1 MEWMLRCARVVA
13 IYAFPVVAG
22 VTTGVCCASRVLAQ
36 TPVVPPAP
44 PGNPL
49 PPLTAAERADAAA
62 LASDS
67 AIASTD
73 TIRFTADTTLRLGD
87 AIALALRVNPAAAA
101 ATAGVRI
108 ARANQRVAT
117 GEFLPTLSVTSS
129 ILHNGTPSLD
139 GLSTAGAV
147 TGTEPNATT
156 GPVTASDAA
165 LHSIASASRPTVL
178 GGAPSP
184 SLGPLQSGT
193 GSGAPASA
201 GAGSPNYFNGYAQ
214 AFAAWDVFTA
224 GRRNA
229 DLRFGRALERSAE
242 SSRIEQNFFVI
253 AAVKTAFYNVLRA
266 EDLEAVAR
274 VEIARAQQDLQA
286 ARHRRDVGTATTA
299 DVLQFQLDLATALQ
313 ALIQARINRRTNAYE
328 LGRLAGIDGAAEALR
343 EGTYDPTPLSLPDS
357 AIVTLAVREAPAL
370 LAARDSSRAADAA
383 LVAAR
388 TQYVPTLTLGG
399 SYTWVYTP
407 ATNGN
412 LVPGW
417 AVDLG
422 TSFPIFNGFLREA
435 SVERASAASYAATYA
450 ARDAER
456 NARSQAHAL
465 LGAVG
470 LALEEV
476 TIARGSV
483 VVATEN
489 YRVVSSRYS
498 VGVATVLDL
507 SVAEQTLAT
516 AEQQLV
522 NARYDYQLARA
533 DLQSLIGRDV

>member
-1 MEWMLRCARVVA
+1 LRISRERTNPGGAARA
-13 IYAFPVVAG
+13 AG
-22 VTTGVCCASRVLAQ
+22 QS
-36 TPVVPPAP
+36 
-44 PGNPL
+44 
-49 PPLTAAERADAAA
+49 AAA
-62 LASDS
+62 DDRDRERRRGGASLRFRDRS
-67 AIASTD
+67 AD
-73 TIRFTADTTLRLGD
+73 TIRFAVDTTLRLDD
-87 AIALALRVNPAAAA
+87 AIALALRVNPAAAE

-117 GEFLPTLSVTSS
+117 GEFLPTLSVASS
-129 ILHNGTPSLD
+129 ILHNGTPSFD

-165 LHSIASASRPTVL
+165 LRTIASPSHAAAA
-178 GGAPSP
+178 GGPPPP
-184 SLGPLQSGT
+184 SLGPLQSGAGT
-193 GSGAPASA
+193 GTPAAA
-201 GAGSPNYFNGYAQ
+201 GVGSPNYFNGYAQ
-214 AFAAWDVFTA
+214 AVAAWDVFTG

-274 VEIARAQQDLQA
+274 TEIARAHQDLQA
-286 ARHRRDVGTATTA
+286 ARHRHDVGTATTA

-313 ALIQARINRRTNAYE
+313 ALIQARINRQTNAYE
-328 LGRLAGIDGAAEALR
+328 LGRLAGINGAAEALR

-370 LAARDSSRAADAA
+370 RAARDSSRAADAA
-383 LVAAR
+383 LAAAR

-407 ATNGN
+407 VTNGS

-417 AVDLG
+417 AIDLG

-489 YRVVSSRYS
+489 YRVVSSRYN

-533 DLQSLIGRDV
+533 NLQSLIGRDV

>member
-1 MEWMLRCARVVA
+1 MEWMPRCARIVT

-22 VTTGVCCASRVLAQ
+22 MAAGLCCPSPVVAQ
-36 TPVVPPAP
+36 TPVVPPVP
-44 PGNPL
+44 PGSPP
-49 PPLTAAERADAAA
+49 PPLTAAEAADAAA

-67 AIASTD
+67 AIASAD
-73 TIRFTADTTLRLGD
+73 TIRFTPDTALRLGD
-87 AIALALRVNPAAAA
+87 AITLALRVNPATAE

-147 TGTEPNATT
+147 TGTEPDATT
-156 GPVTASDAA
+156 GPVTASDAG
-165 LHSIASASRPTVL
+165 LHSIASASRLTTP
-178 GGAPSP
+178 GGTSNPA
-184 SLGPLQSGT
+184 LGPLQSGAAAANLAT
-193 GSGAPASA
+193 V

-214 AFAAWDVFTA
+214 GIAAWDLFTG

-229 DLRFGRALERSAE
+229 DVRFGRALERSAE

-274 VEIARAQQDLQA
+274 VEIERAHQDLLA
-286 ARHRRDVGTATTA
+286 ARHRHEVGTATPA

-313 ALIQARINRRTNAYE
+313 VLIQARINRGTNAYE

-357 AIVTLAVREAPAL
+357 AIVALAVRDAPAL

-383 LVAAR
+383 LAAAR
-388 TQYVPTLTLGG
+388 TQYLPTLTLGG

-407 ATNGN
+407 VANSN

-417 AVDLG
+417 AIDLG

-435 SVERASAASYAATYA
+435 SVERASAASYAATVA

-533 DLQSLIGRDV
+533 NLQSLIGRDV

>member
-1 MEWMLRCARVVA
+1 MGWISRCARIVT
-13 IYAFPVVAG
+13 IYAVPVVAG
-22 VTTGVCCASRVLAQ
+22 AAAGLFRVSPALAQ
-36 TPVVPPAP
+36 PPVVPPVT

-49 PPLTAAERADAAA
+49 PPLTAAESADAAA

-67 AIASTD
+67 SIANAD
-73 TIRFTADTTLRLGD
+73 TIQFVADTTLRLGE
-87 AIALALRVNPAAAA
+87 AIAVALRVNPTAAE
-101 ATAGVRI
+101 ATAQVRI
-108 ARANQRVAT
+108 AQANHRVAT

-165 LHSIASASRPTVL
+165 LRSIATPSRATAL
-178 GGAPSP
+178 GGTPNP
-184 SLGPLQSGT
+184 SLGTLQSGAGT
-193 GSGAPASA
+193 GSSA
-201 GAGSPNYFNGYAQ
+201 TVGAGSPNYFNGYAQ
-214 AFAAWDVFTA
+214 AVAAWDVFTG

-274 VEIARAQQDLQA
+274 VEIARAHQDLQA
-286 ARHRRDVGTATTA
+286 ARHRHEVGTATTA

-370 LAARDSSRAADAA
+370 RAARDSSRAAEAA
-383 LVAAR
+383 LAAAR

-407 ATNGN
+407 ATSGN

-489 YRVVSSRYS
+489 YRVVSSRYN

-533 DLQSLIGRDV
+533 NLQSLIGRDV

>member
-1 MEWMLRCARVVA
+1 MRWMPRCARIVTLSVV
-13 IYAFPVVAG
+13 PVVAG
-22 VTTGVCCASRVLAQ
+22 MAAGVCCASPVMAQ
-36 TPVVPPAP
+36 TPVVPPVP
-44 PGNPL
+44 PGNPP
-49 PPLTAAERADAAA
+49 PPLTAAESAEAAA

-67 AIASTD
+67 AIASAD
-73 TIRFTADTTLRLGD
+73 TIRFTTDTNLRLGD
-87 AIALALRVNPAAAA
+87 AIASALRVNPAAAE

-108 ARANQRVAT
+108 ARADQRVAT
-117 GEFLPTLSVTSS
+117 GEFLPTVSVTSS
-129 ILHNGTPSLD
+129 ILHNGTPSQN
-139 GLSTAGAV
+139 GITTAGAV
-147 TGTEPNATT
+147 TGTEPNATS
-156 GPVTASDAA
+156 GPVTAPDADLHPMGSPNRVAA
-165 LHSIASASRPTVL
+165 L
-178 GGAPSP
+178 GATSNPA
-184 SLGPLQSGT
+184 LGPLQSGSAT
-193 GSGAPASA
+193 GTPATV
-201 GAGSPNYFNGYAQ
+201 GVGSPNYFNAYAQ
-214 AFAAWDVFTA
+214 GVAAWDVFTG

-229 DLRFGRALERSAE
+229 DLRFSRARERSAE

-274 VEIARAQQDLQA
+274 VEIARAHQDLQA
-286 ARHRRDVGTATTA
+286 ARHRHEVGTATPS
-299 DVLQFQLDLATALQ
+299 DVLQFQLDLAQALQ

-328 LGRLAGIDGAAEALR
+328 LGRLAGIDGASDALR
-343 EGTYDPTPLSLPDS
+343 EGQYDPTPLSLPDS

-370 LAARDSSRAADAA
+370 RAARDSSRAADAA
-383 LVAAR
+383 LAAAR
-388 TQYVPTLTLGG
+388 TQYLPTLTLGG

-407 ATNGN
+407 VTNGN

-470 LALEEV
+470 LALEQV

-489 YRVVSSRYS
+489 YRVVSSRYN

-533 DLQSLIGRDV
+533 NLQSLIGRDV

>member
-1 MEWMLRCARVVA
+1 MGSISRWARIVSICAAPGAVMMAAGAFSASPLR
-13 IYAFPVVAG
+13 
-22 VTTGVCCASRVLAQ
+22 AQ
-36 TPVVPPAP
+36 TPVVPAVPPASP
-44 PGNPL
+44 F
-49 PPLTAAERADAAA
+49 PPLTATESADAAA

-67 AIASTD
+67 AIASAD
-73 TIRFTADTTLRLGD
+73 TIRFAADTTIRLAD
-87 AIALALRVNPAAAA
+87 AIAMALRINPAAAE

-129 ILHNGTPSLD
+129 ILHNGTPSFD

-147 TGTEPNATT
+147 SGTEPNATS
-156 GPVTASDAA
+156 GPVTASDATLRTPGTSA
-165 LHSIASASRPTVL
+165 RGPTSATASST
-178 GGAPSP
+178 
-184 SLGPLQSGT
+184 SLAPLQAGA
-193 GSGAPASA
+193 APAGTSS
-201 GAGSPNYFNGYAQ
+201 GVGSPNYFNGYAQ
-214 AFAAWDVFTA
+214 GVASWDVFTG

-229 DLRFGRALERSAE
+229 DLRFGRALEKSAE
-242 SSRIEQNFFVI
+242 SSRVEQDFFVT

-274 VEIARAQQDLQA
+274 VEIARAHQDLES
-286 ARHRRDVGTATTA
+286 ARHRHEVGTATPA

-313 ALIQARINRRTNAYE
+313 TLIQARINRRTNAYE
-328 LGRLAGIDGAAEALR
+328 LGRLSGIDGAADALR
-343 EGTYDPTPLSLPDS
+343 EGDYNPTALSLPDS
-357 AIVTLAVREAPAL
+357 TIVALAVHQAPAL

-383 LVAAR
+383 LAAAR
-388 TQYVPTLTLGG
+388 TQYIPTLTLGG

-407 ATNGN
+407 VTSGT

-435 SVERASAASYAATYA
+435 TVERASAASYAATYA

-476 TIARGSV
+476 AIARGSV

-533 DLQSLIGRDV
+533 NLQTLIGRDI

>member
-1 MEWMLRCARVVA
+1 MAAAV
-13 IYAFPVVAG
+13 F
-22 VTTGVCCASRVLAQ
+22 CASPAFGQ
-36 TPVVPPAP
+36 NPVVPPVP
-44 PGNPL
+44 PGNPF
-49 PPLTAAERADAAA
+49 PPLTAVESADAAA

-67 AIASTD
+67 AIASAD
-73 TIRFTADTTLRLGD
+73 TIRFTTDTSIRLID
-87 AIALALRVNPAAAA
+87 AIAVALHVNPAAAE

-117 GEFLPTLSVTSS
+117 GEFLPSLSVTSS

-156 GPVTASDAA
+156 GPVTASDATLRGIGSPIPA
-165 LHSIASASRPTVL
+165 TAF
-178 GGAPSP
+178 GGQPGP
-184 SLGPLQSGT
+184 SLGPLQSGAAT
-193 GSGAPASA
+193 GIPATA
-201 GAGSPNYFNGYAQ
+201 GVGSPNYFNAYAQ
-214 AFAAWDVFTA
+214 AVASWDVFTA
-224 GRRNA
+224 GRREA
-229 DLRFGRALERSAE
+229 DLRFGRAFERSAE

-274 VEIARAQQDLQA
+274 VEIARAHQDLES
-286 ARHRRDVGTATTA
+286 ARHRHEVGTATPA

-313 ALIQARINRRTNAYE
+313 TLIQARINRRTNAYE
-328 LGRLAGIDGAAEALR
+328 LGRLAGIDGAADALR

-357 AIVTLAVREAPAL
+357 TIVMLAVREAPAL

-383 LVAAR
+383 LTAAR
-388 TQYVPTLTLGG
+388 TQYLPTLTLGG
-399 SYTWVYTP
+399 SYTWVNTP
-407 ATNGN
+407 VTNGG

-417 AVDLG
+417 AIDLG

-476 TIARGSV
+476 AIARGSV

-489 YRVVSSRYS
+489 YRVVSSRYN

-533 DLQSLIGRDV
+533 NLQSLIGRDV